1 MFNFTTT
8 RIINTNSDPATGS
21 NLFLSGTNTFQ
32 ILKHQKFTKA
42 NVTSIYKAAY
52 TAPELAQ
59 VTFDISQ
66 INTVGNYRIAM
77 YIRLQNS
84 ENELYANSL
93 VFKGKPL
100 YVEFNVL
107 ASDLA
112 STTVGE
118 VTTITGKSTIT
129 DKIIKIA
136 RKYQLLVNDNLM
148 VKMTGDGTT
157 TLTATAMDQY
167 QRFKIATIQKFD
179 ETQGAYVQGEHVGEF
194 VDVLT
199 GTVVRIGKEGFGTYE
214 WIMHNLR
221 LPTMANTRWNRIAS
235 DDAPILGAQYN
246 QYTIK
251 YTVDRG
257 IMGGDSVGQPTTSVT
272 THVFF
277 VNTTIAALFEVGL
290 AAIGTIVNVPQ
301 VEVAPPDLNPV
312 TL

>member
-8 RIINTNSDPATGS
+8 RIINTSTDPVTGD
-21 NLFLSGTNTFQ
+21 NIFLSGTKTFL
-32 ILKHQKFTKA
+32 ITKHQKFNKD
-42 NVTSIYKAAY
+42 NVTAIYKAPYA
-52 TAPELAQ
+52 APELAQ
-59 VTFDISQ
+59 VTFDISK
-66 INTVGNYRIAM
+66 INAVGSYRIAM

-100 YVEFNVL
+100 FVEFNVL

-136 RKYQLLVNDNLM
+136 KKYQLLVNDSLM
-148 VKMTGDGTT
+148 VKMTGAGTT
-157 TLTATAMDQY
+157 TLTVTAMDQY
-167 QRFKIATIQKFD
+167 QRFKIATIQMFD
-179 ETQGAYVQGEHVGEF
+179 ENQGAFVQGQHVGAF

-199 GTVVRIGKEGFGTYE
+199 GTVVKIGKEGFGTYE

-235 DDAPILGAQYN
+235 DDTPILGAQYN
-246 QYTIK
+246 QYTITYK
-251 YTVDRG
+251 VDRG
-257 IMGGDSVGQPTTSVT
+257 IMGGDAVGQPTTSIT

-277 VNTTIAALFEVGL
+277 INTDIAALFEAGL
-290 AAIGTIVNVPQ
+290 AVIGSIVTVPQ
-301 VEVAPPDLNPV
+301 NEVAVPELTPV
-312 TL
+312 TV